1 MTGNSSAAAPETF
14 NESLLECVEDINKL
28 LPRLGRRYDM
38 TVVMSALAEH
48 VGSALKAL
56 LMRKVC
62 DAQQVRKVLDNI
74 ETSTFLRKS
83 TQAKAEGTPEDADE
97 TPPAAGGSKPPDS
110 DP

>member
-1 MTGNSSAAAPETF
+1 MTGNSSTAGHGAF
-14 NESLLECVEDINKL
+14 NQSLLKCVEDINKL

-38 TVVMSALAEH
+38 AVVMSALAEH
-48 VGSALKAL
+48 VGSALQVL
-56 LMRKVC
+56 LMKKIC

-83 TQAKAEGTPEDADE
+83 AQAKAEGTPEEADE
-97 TPPAAGGSKPPDS
+97 TPPAAGGTKLPDS